1 MLKKLSQMK
10 NLKLLNRKC
19 FIIFLFSFFISLNV
33 QSQEPIDI
41 WSIEEKSN
49 TNKVLNT
56 KNDDDKEIPQNSI
69 YEMQSQSNSELSIEQ
84 SQTLVSKEVKLVGL
98 YDPEENGLDINMW
111 SNSNGDQILNIF
123 KRIDKLNLSQDAS
136 EIMDILLLTNAYYP
150 KQNITEEQFL
160 EIKSN
165 WLIKKSNYQLIEN
178 YLLTNQ
184 IINENSKLTKYLV
197 DYYLSESNVKKA
209 CEIFSEIKDSI
220 EDVYLSKFNIYCL
233 IHNNKKEEAQ
243 LLIDLKKELNDF
255 NDKFFEKKINY
266 LMGYTN
272 EPDTEISENTILN
285 FHLSH
290 ITNPDFKFEPKNSTA
305 KEIWRYLSTSNLL
318 YKINDIEINEL
329 DKIAN
334 IEKATHD
341 GNYSEK
347 ELFELYKRF
356 QFTINQLLN
365 IKESTKALPAIEV
378 RALIYQG
385 ILITTDIEKKLELMN
400 ALKNSFKIDEMEDA
414 FSDELRN
421 LLSDIDEQEVPSN
434 YTTFYQNYID
444 KKENKLTNIK
454 INNKILHQSKL
465 INHFILENGLS
476 DINKDVNNLLKK
488 IKKDKKYFF
497 SKKDIILIES
507 LKSDGVKVL
516 DKFNTL
522 YEPNDYEM
530 PSDIQIFINS
540 GDMAATILRIIEVI
554 GRDELKNIDDDTLY
568 FIISALN
575 QLDID
580 PIRNKILLKVLPLK
594 V

>member
-19 FIIFLFSFFISLNV
+19 FIIFLLSFFISLNV

-165 WLIKKSNYQLIEN
+165 WLIKKSNYQLIES
-178 YLLTNQ
+178 YLLKNQ

-365 IKESTKALPAIEV
+365 IKESTKALPAIEA

-400 ALKNSFKIDEMEDA
+400 ALKNSFKIDEIEDA

-540 GDMAATILRIIEVI
+540 GDMAATILRVIEVI

>member
-19 FIIFLFSFFISLNV
+19 FLIFLLSFFISLNV

-365 IKESTKALPAIEV
+365 IKESTKALPAIEA

-400 ALKNSFKIDEMEDA
+400 ALKNSFKIDEIEDA

-434 YTTFYQNYID
+434 YTTFYLNYID

-540 GDMAATILRIIEVI
+540 GDMAATILRVIEVI

>member
-123 KRIDKLNLSQDAS
+123 TRIDKLNLSQDAS
-136 EIMDILLLTNAYYP
+136 EIMDILLFTNAYYP

-165 WLIKKSNYQLIEN
+165 WLIKKSNYQLIES
-178 YLLTNQ
+178 YLLKNQ

-365 IKESTKALPAIEV
+365 IKESTKVLPAIEA

-385 ILITTDIEKKLELMN
+385 ILITTNIEKKLELMN
-400 ALKNSFKIDEMEDA
+400 ALKNSFKIDEIEDA

-421 LLSDIDEQEVPSN
+421 LLRDIDEQEVPSN
-434 YTTFYQNYID
+434 YTTFYLNYID

-540 GDMAATILRIIEVI
+540 GDMAATILRVIEVI

>member
-19 FIIFLFSFFISLNV
+19 FLIFLLSFFISLNV

-365 IKESTKALPAIEV
+365 IKESTKVLPAIEA

-385 ILITTDIEKKLELMN
+385 ILITTNIEKKLELMN
-400 ALKNSFKIDEMEDA
+400 ALKNSFKIDEIEDA

-540 GDMAATILRIIEVI
+540 GDMAATILRVIEVI

>member
-69 YEMQSQSNSELSIEQ
+69 YEMQSQSNSELNIEQ

-165 WLIKKSNYQLIEN
+165 WLIKKSNYQLIES
-178 YLLTNQ
+178 YLLKNQ

-365 IKESTKALPAIEV
+365 IKESTKVLPAIEA

-385 ILITTDIEKKLELMN
+385 ILITTNIEKKLELMN
-400 ALKNSFKIDEMEDA
+400 ALKNSFKIDEIEDA

-421 LLSDIDEQEVPSN
+421 LLRDIDEQEVPSN
-434 YTTFYQNYID
+434 YTTFYLNYID

-540 GDMAATILRIIEVI
+540 GDMAATILRVIEVI

>member
-19 FIIFLFSFFISLNV
+19 FIIFLFFFFISLNV

-136 EIMDILLLTNAYYP
+136 EIMDILLFTNAYYP

-165 WLIKKSNYQLIEN
+165 WLIKKSNYQLIES
-178 YLLTNQ
+178 YLLKNQ

-365 IKESTKALPAIEV
+365 IKESTKVLPAIEA

-385 ILITTDIEKKLELMN
+385 ILITTNIEKKLELMN
-400 ALKNSFKIDEMEDA
+400 ALKNSFKIDEMEEA

-522 YEPNDYEM
+522 YELNDYEM

-540 GDMAATILRIIEVI
+540 GDMAATILRVIEVI